1 VATNNTFL
9 AVFLGSRTSPRAQ
22 AWRALSDAERQAK
35 QKEGSAAWR
44 TWVDRHLAAI
54 AHLGGPL
61 GKTKRITER
70 GLEDVTNEMGAFVVV
85 QAASHAAAA
94 AMFEHHPHF
103 TIFLGDCV
111 EIMPVLP
118 IPGH

>member
-1 VATNNTFL
+1 MSTNNTFL
-9 AVFLGSRTSPRAQ
+9 AVFLGSHTSPRAQ

-35 QKEGSAAWR
+35 QQEGSAAWR
-44 TWVDRHLAAI
+44 TWVDRHQAAI
-54 AHLGGPL
+54 ASLGGPL

-70 GLEDVTNEMGAFVVV
+70 GIEDVTNEMGAFVVV
-85 QAASHAAAA
+85 QAESHAAAA
-94 AMFEHHPHF
+94 AMFEQHPHF
-103 TIFLGDCV
+103 TIFPGDCV